1 MDIFERNK
9 SLAFALAALSIL
21 HALLLYGL
29 PLPAL
34 AVVWLL
40 LCMWLYR
47 AGPAAAMLA
56 AISIACFTLLL
67 NITIGATGLERGIYY
82 RPHEQMTA
90 RSADFGETFRPNS
103 RTTLNALFG
112 DIEALE
118 MAGIKEPHEI
128 AYVTDSLGFRNPADY
143 RGQTFVLVG
152 DSFLAGANDTQSC
165 LITEQLREYHGV
177 DTYNLGFPG
186 NMDEYVQRIAAFRKA
201 NGKAFK
207 MALFV
212 FEGNDF
218 QPFTNSPVEKMNFL
232 KAYHAF
238 FKETA
243 LWRYTRWLYLRAQK
257 KDKNAGHKPH
267 VRRIGKADIAFLK
280 RDLPLAS
287 NTSPPNESDLRFVDA
302 FQILKPNLVQIF
314 FVPVKYRVYAKW
326 LAEKPLPNAQLD
338 YLQQAANQAG
348 IPVFDLTPILARE
361 AERMLPGGE
370 YVYWRDDTHWN
381 CNGMRAVAAPI
392 AQQLRLR

>member
-152 DSFLAGANDTQSC
+152 DSFLAGANDTQ
-165 LITEQLREYHGV
+165 
-177 DTYNLGFPG
+177 
-186 NMDEYVQRIAAFRKA
+186 
-201 NGKAFK
+201 
-207 MALFV
+207 
-212 FEGNDF
+212 
-218 QPFTNSPVEKMNFL
+218 
-232 KAYHAF
+232 
-238 FKETA
+238 
-243 LWRYTRWLYLRAQK
+243 
-257 KDKNAGHKPH
+257 
-267 VRRIGKADIAFLK
+267 
-280 RDLPLAS
+280 
-287 NTSPPNESDLRFVDA
+287 
-302 FQILKPNLVQIF
+302 
-314 FVPVKYRVYAKW
+314 
-326 LAEKPLPNAQLD
+326 
-338 YLQQAANQAG
+338 
-348 IPVFDLTPILARE
+348 
-361 AERMLPGGE
+361 
-370 YVYWRDDTHWN
+370 
-381 CNGMRAVAAPI
+381 
-392 AQQLRLR
+392 